1 MDTRFWGP
9 SGWRLLHLVA
19 ASPNCI
25 KNTQFWKSLPFVLP
39 CKFCRA
45 SLSEYYIQH
54 PVPTSAKDYPKWLYT
69 IHNCVNEKLRKQGQT
84 IVPDP
89 PFSQVE
95 KHYEELLKQGCTRTS
110 FPGWE
115 FLFCIADNHP
125 DSSPSSLMPDAPSDV
140 STRSLAERNHWN
152 ALTAK
157 ERKQTLKQFW
167 RSLPDVLPFE
177 EWRTSWNQHVGPL
190 RNAILNR
197 RSALAWL
204 WRIRCGMDKDLQQM
218 GEKDFFGLCK
228 TLKQHRSGC
237 SSSTRA
243 KTCRAVKGGARK
255 TRRHKQRAWTGRSR
269 RN

>member
-19 ASPNCI
+19 ASPNAAT
-25 KNTQFWKSLPFVLP
+25 NQTFWESLPFVLP

-45 SLSEYYIQH
+45 SLSEYYTQH
-54 PVPTSAKDYPKWLYT
+54 PIPKRSMDFPKWLYT
-69 IHNCVNEKLRKQGQT
+69 IHNCVNAKLRKQGQT
-84 IVPDP
+84 VPPDP
-89 PFSQVE
+89 PFEEVNTR
-95 KHYEELLKQGCTRTS
+95 YNELLKQGCTRTV

-115 FLFCIADNHP
+115 MLFCIADNHP
-125 DSSPSSLMPDAPSDV
+125 DSSPSVPMPDTPEHKP
-140 STRSLAERNHWN
+140 TSLKERNRYN
-152 ALTAK
+152 LLTPS
-157 ERKQTLKQFW
+157 ERKQQLKRFW
-167 RSLPDVLPFE
+167 RSIPDVLPFE
-177 EWRTSWNQHVGPL
+177 EWRDSWNKHVGSITK
-190 RNAILNR
+190 AGTSR

-218 GEKDFFGLCK
+218 GEHDFYGLCK
-228 TLKQHRSGC
+228 ELKEHRSGC
-237 SSSTRA
+237 STSRRA